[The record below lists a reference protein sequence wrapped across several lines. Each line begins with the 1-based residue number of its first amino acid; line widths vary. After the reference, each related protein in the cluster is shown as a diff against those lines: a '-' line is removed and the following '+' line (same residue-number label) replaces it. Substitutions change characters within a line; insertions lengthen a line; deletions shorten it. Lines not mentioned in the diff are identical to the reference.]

1 MFLQKSE
8 KRRNTKSLRDKG
20 LSAGIKGRFKQQ
32 LTGVSTHFHVVQGLR
47 YVVSQRLTRHKLI
60 IKQWSGGVQYL
71 AGLPNNWVA
80 DAAGQPVKVGYC
92 HHIARTQ
99 VCTLTR
105 QAHSSPY
112 AAHAKLRPHGL
123 PLR

>member
-8 KRRNTKSLRDKG
+8 KRRNTGSLRDKG

-32 LTGVSTHFHVVQGLR
+32 FTGVNTHFHVVQGFG

-71 AGLPNNWVA
+71 AGLPNNW
-80 DAAGQPVKVGYC
+80 
-92 HHIARTQ
+92 
-99 VCTLTR
+99 
-105 QAHSSPY
+105 
-112 AAHAKLRPHGL
+112 
-123 PLR
+123 